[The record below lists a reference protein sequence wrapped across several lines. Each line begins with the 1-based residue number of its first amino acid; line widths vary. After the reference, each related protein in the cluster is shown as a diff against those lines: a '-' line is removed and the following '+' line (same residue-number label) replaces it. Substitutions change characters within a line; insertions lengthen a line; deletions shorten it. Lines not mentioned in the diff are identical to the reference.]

1 MGGVCALLTANS
13 PSILPEQLDQ
23 GDSSDEAD
31 VPDLTPSALAFSR
44 LPPLDWPQIMQ
55 AISADPSLLSE
66 ETGDALL
73 VEAFS
78 CAMKGTKAGEKR
90 ARDCVEKA
98 LVGQYCRSLGRDGVA
113 LFFQRSVAA
122 HFDSVETVSRLV
134 ESLKFGPLDL
144 AG

>member
-1 MGGVCALLTANS
+1 M
-13 PSILPEQLDQ
+13 LPWASFADSQLSLFLNQ

-113 LFFQRSVAA
+113 LFFQRSVPR
-122 HFDSVETVSRLV
+122 S
-134 ESLKFGPLDL
+134 
-144 AG
+144 